1 MDRGFEISRLG
12 LRCTFEFDSRQAM
25 GDEEFSVGD
34 AGASMGAPIQCGAIK
49 KNAYVII
56 KDRPCK
62 IVEVSASKTGKHG
75 SAKINY
81 VGIDI
86 FSGKRL
92 EECRPSGHTVI
103 SPNVTRTECQLVSI
117 DPDGFLEL
125 LMADNTTRSDIHGS
139 DMLDTLKE
147 KFENLGDN
155 EDLLVTYISAMGQEK
170 VVECRINTNK

>member
-1 MDRGFEISRLG
+1 
-12 LRCTFEFDSRQAM
+12 M
-25 GDEEFSVGD
+25 GDEEFSTAD
-34 AGASMGAPIQCGAIK
+34 AGAANGTPIQCGGIK
-49 KNAYVII
+49 KGAFVIM

-62 IVEVSASKTGKHG
+62 IVDVSASKTGKHG

-86 FSGKRL
+86 FTGKRM
-92 EECRPSGHTVI
+92 EECRPSGHTVY

-117 DPDGFLEL
+117 EPDGYLEL
-125 LMADNTTRSDIHGS
+125 LLADNTTRSDIPGG

-147 KFENLGDN
+147 KFDNLNDN